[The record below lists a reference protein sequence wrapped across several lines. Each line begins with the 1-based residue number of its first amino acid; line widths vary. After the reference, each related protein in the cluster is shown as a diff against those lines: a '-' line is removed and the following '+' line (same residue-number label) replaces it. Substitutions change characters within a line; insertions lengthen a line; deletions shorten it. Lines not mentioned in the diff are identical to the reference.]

1 MRRVFLLIAA
11 FAALFWLVAP
21 DLAFARAG
29 SGGSMGSRGGMT
41 FSAPAPTNTAPSGAT
56 PMQRSMTPAPAVGA
70 PGYGAPR
77 SGMMGGVMGGLLGG
91 LLLGS
96 LFHGG
101 FGFGGLFGL
110 LIRIAL
116 VVVVV
121 RFLFRW
127 FARRAQPAFAGP
139 NPFDPS
145 GPGPMPGGGPA
156 QPPLAILPADFAAFE
171 QLLQAVQAAWSNHD
185 LTALSAM
192 TTPEMASYFAE
203 QLAEQVSRGVRNV
216 VSAVKLEQ
224 GDLSE
229 AWAEGGRE
237 YATVAMRFSML
248 DVTLDGA
255 GRVVDGDGVSRV
267 QATEIWT
274 FLRAPGGRWLL
285 SAIQQAR

>member
-11 FAALFWLVAP
+11 FAALSWLVAP

-41 FSAPAPTNTAPSGAT
+41 FSAPAPTTTAPSGAM
-56 PMQRSMTPAPAVGA
+56 PMQRSMTPAPAVAA

-77 SGMMGGVMGGLLGG
+77 SGLMGGVMGGLLGG

-101 FGFGGLFGL
+101 FGFVGLFGL

-121 RFLFRW
+121 RFLYRW

-139 NPFDPS
+139 NLFARG
-145 GPGPMPGGGPA
+145 GPGPMPAGGPA
-156 QPPLAILPADFAAFE
+156 QPPLAILPADFQAFE

-185 LTALSAM
+185 LAALGGM

-203 QLAEQVSRGVRNV
+203 QLAEQVSRGVRNM
-216 VSAVKLEQ
+216 VSAVKLER
-224 GDLSE
+224 GDLAE
-229 AWAEGGRE
+229 AWAEGGRQ
-237 YATVAMRFSML
+237 YATVAMRFSMI
-248 DVTLDGA
+248 DVTVDGA
-255 GRVVDGDGVSRV
+255 GRVVDGDGTRRV

-274 FLRAPGGRWLL
+274 FLRAAGGHWLL